1 MKRFIIIISAILAI
15 ICFTGCPSPEAASS
29 DDDVEVTNSDWL
41 FVLYMD
47 ADNNLNDSLWADVA
61 YEQLALAYRDGDET
75 FPNVKIVMLWDGQD
89 TAGAEADGN
98 TRIHPR
104 SEIYELGP
112 VDEATG
118 NKVFI
123 DGDKSWLMSK
133 NSKRLTDEAEWLEKE
148 PDMGDVNT
156 LKNFLSWVNE
166 RYSAKYKVLLLSDHG
181 AGTDIEMISGGV
193 AQPRSLCTDDSHTD
207 EQGRSKLLTAID
219 VKNAIAKSGL
229 KPNII
234 YMDCCLQGN
243 VETAYI
249 LRGSADYLVT
259 SANASYSN
267 NHLTMLRSLSVNST
281 PRDFA
286 QVIVTSYATAHA
298 DNTLELSED
307 RNHASFEETLTQAAY
322 DISEKKQNALYK
334 AMNSLAAGIKQF
346 ENNNLKKIFD
356 NYLKQD
362 YANTTNCKGMA
373 YNGTYFTLNDIGY
386 FCNNLIKD
394 DADCVTTGSPIKL
407 YVEDVIEALD
417 DVIVCSW
424 MGKKTPDATKFYYT
438 KNVTIYDENGQK
450 LESEYTDANGQF
462 GLTIATESPNGGN
475 DFLTYVDEKDGTDY
489 YQSFFGYSK
498 IWGEL
503 YKYWLSDDND

>member
-15 ICFTGCPSPEAASS
+15 ICFTGCPSPENSSS

-61 YEQLALAYRDGDET
+61 YEQLALTYRDGDET

-89 TAGAEADGN
+89 AAGAEADGN

-118 NKVFI
+118 NKVFV
-123 DGDKSWLMSK
+123 DKDTSWLMSK

-207 EQGRSKLLTAID
+207 AQGRSKLLTAID

-267 NHLTMLRSLSVNST
+267 NHLAMLGSLSINST

-322 DISEKKQNALYK
+322 DISEKKQTALYN
-334 AMNSLAAGIKQF
+334 AMNNLANVIKTH
-346 ENNNLKKIFD
+346 EKGNKLIFD

-362 YANTTNCKGMA
+362 YADTTKCKGMA

-386 FCNNLIKD
+386 FCQNLID
-394 DADCVTTGSPIKL
+394 DKANCIQYNTIINK
-407 YVEDVIEALD
+407 YAKEVIEALD

-438 KNVTIYDENGQK
+438 KNVTIYDQNKQK
-450 LESEYTDANGQF
+450 IESEYTDADGQF

-475 DFLTYVDEKDGTDY
+475 DFLTYVDEEDGTDY
-489 YQSFFGYSK
+489 YQAFFGYSK

>member
-15 ICFTGCPSPEAASS
+15 ICFTGCPSPENSS

-61 YEQLALAYRDGDET
+61 NEQLALTYRDGDET

-89 TAGAEADGN
+89 AAGAEADGN

-112 VDEATG
+112 ADQATID
-118 NKVFI
+118 KVLSK
-123 DGDKSWLMSK
+123 DNPDLSWLMS
-133 NSKRLTDEAEWLEKE
+133 NFSKRLTDEADWLEKE

-193 AQPRSLCTDDSHTD
+193 AQPPRSLCTDDSHTD
-207 EQGRSKLLTAID
+207 AQGRSKLLTAID

-259 SANASYSN
+259 SANTSYSN
-267 NHLTMLRSLSVNST
+267 NHFAMLGNLSVNST

-298 DNTLELSED
+298 DHTLEISEE

-322 DISEKKQNALYK
+322 DISEKKQTALYN
-334 AMNSLAAGIKQF
+334 AMNNLANVIKAH
-346 ENNNLKKIFD
+346 EKGNKKIFD

-362 YANTTNCKGMA
+362 YKVTANCKGMA

-386 FCNNLIKD
+386 FCQNLIDDKD
-394 DADCVTTGSPIKL
+394 KCVQYNTIIDPYAKK
-407 YVEDVIEALD
+407 VIAALD

-424 MGKKTPDATKFYYT
+424 MGKKTPGDANFYYT

-450 LESEYTDANGQF
+450 LESEYTDADGQF

-475 DFLTYVDEKDGTDY
+475 GFLTYVEDGTDY
-489 YQSFFGYSK
+489 YQAFFGYSK